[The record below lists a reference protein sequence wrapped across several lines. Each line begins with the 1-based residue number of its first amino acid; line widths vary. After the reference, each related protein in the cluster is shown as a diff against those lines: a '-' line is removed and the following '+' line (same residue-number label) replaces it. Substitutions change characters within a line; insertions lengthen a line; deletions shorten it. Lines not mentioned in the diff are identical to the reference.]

1 MNPVISNRY
10 AKALFLLAKK
20 ENVLQEISRESQSVI
35 DFFSNQKTAIMLLK
49 NPVVSKEKK
58 TNIFQKSFQ
67 GQLST
72 LMQSFIKLVIDKG
85 RYRDLLSILDQ
96 YIEIYKQ
103 EMNIISLELVT
114 TKKINDSLKQKINNK
129 LGAQENVVFKETI
142 DPKILGGILIKLN
155 DLQFDATVKN
165 KLNNV
170 RKTFKI

>member
-20 ENVLQEISRESQSVI
+20 ENLLQEISRESQSVI
-35 DFFSNQKTAIMLLK
+35 DFFSNQKMAMMLLK

-58 TNIFQKSFQ
+58 INIFQKSFQ
-67 GQLST
+67 GQLSN

-85 RYRDLLSILDQ
+85 RYRDFLSILDQ
-96 YIEIYKQ
+96 YIEIYKK

-142 DPKILGGILIKLN
+142 DPKVLGGILIRLN

>member
-20 ENVLQEISRESQSVI
+20 ENVLQEISRESQSLI

-96 YIEIYKQ
+96 YIEIYKK

>member
-35 DFFSNQKTAIMLLK
+35 DFFSNQKMAMKLLK

-58 TNIFQKSFQ
+58 INIFQKSFQ

>member
-20 ENVLQEISRESQSVI
+20 ENFLQEISRESQSVI
-35 DFFSNQKTAIMLLK
+35 DFFSNQKTAMMLLK

-58 TNIFQKSFQ
+58 INIFQKSFQ

-96 YIEIYKQ
+96 YIEIYKK

-142 DPKILGGILIKLN
+142 DPKILGNHFQGIRNLP
-155 DLQFDATVKN
+155 
-165 KLNNV
+165 
-170 RKTFKI
+170 

>member
-1 MNPVISNRY
+1 
-10 AKALFLLAKK
+10 
-20 ENVLQEISRESQSVI
+20 
-35 DFFSNQKTAIMLLK
+35 MLH
-49 NPVVSKEKK
+49 S
-58 TNIFQKSFQ
+58 
-67 GQLST
+67 
-72 LMQSFIKLVIDKG
+72 
-85 RYRDLLSILDQ
+85 
-96 YIEIYKQ
+96 YIEIYKK

-142 DPKILGGILIKLN
+142 DPKVLGGILIRLN

>member
-35 DFFSNQKTAIMLLK
+35 DFFSNQKMAMMLLK

-58 TNIFQKSFQ
+58 INIFQKSFQ

-96 YIEIYKQ
+96 YIEIYKK

-142 DPKILGGILIKLN
+142 DPKVLGGVLIRLN

>member
-35 DFFSNQKTAIMLLK
+35 DFFSNQKTAMMLLK

-58 TNIFQKSFQ
+58 INIFQKSFQ

-96 YIEIYKQ
+96 YIEIYKK

-142 DPKILGGILIKLN
+142 DPKILGGILIRLN

>member
-35 DFFSNQKTAIMLLK
+35 DFFSNQKMAMMLLK

-58 TNIFQKSFQ
+58 INIFQKSFQ

-96 YIEIYKQ
+96 YIEIYKK

-142 DPKILGGILIKLN
+142 DPKVLGGILIRLN

>member
-20 ENVLQEISRESQSVI
+20 ENLLQEISRESQSVI
-35 DFFSNQKTAIMLLK
+35 DFFSNQKMAMMLLK

-58 TNIFQKSFQ
+58 INIFQKSFQ
-67 GQLST
+67 GQLSN

-96 YIEIYKQ
+96 YIEIYKK

-142 DPKILGGILIKLN
+142 DPKVLGGILIRLN

>member
-20 ENVLQEISRESQSVI
+20 ENLLQEISRESQSVI
-35 DFFSNQKTAIMLLK
+35 DFFSNQKMAMMLLK

-58 TNIFQKSFQ
+58 INIFQKSLQ

-72 LMQSFIKLVIDKG
+72 LMQSFIKLVINKG

-96 YIEIYKQ
+96 YIEIYKK

-142 DPKILGGILIKLN
+142 DPKVLGGILIRLN

>member
-96 YIEIYKQ
+96 YIEIYKK

>member
-20 ENVLQEISRESQSVI
+20 ENVLQGISRESQSVI
-35 DFFSNQKTAIMLLK
+35 DFFSNQKTAMMLLK

-58 TNIFQKSFQ
+58 INIFQKSFQ

-72 LMQSFIKLVIDKG
+72 LMQSFIKLVIDKD

-96 YIEIYKQ
+96 YIEIYKK

-142 DPKILGGILIKLN
+142 DPKILGGILIRLN

>member
-58 TNIFQKSFQ
+58 INIFQKSFQ

-142 DPKILGGILIKLN
+142 DPKILGGILIRLN

>member
-35 DFFSNQKTAIMLLK
+35 DFFSNQQMAMMLLK
-49 NPVVSKEKK
+49 NPIVSKEKK
-58 TNIFQKSFQ
+58 INIFQKSFQ

-96 YIEIYKQ
+96 YIEIYKK

-142 DPKILGGILIKLN
+142 DPKILGGILIRLN

>member
-35 DFFSNQKTAIMLLK
+35 DFFSNQKMAMMLLK

-58 TNIFQKSFQ
+58 INIFQKSFQ
-67 GQLST
+67 GQLSN
-72 LMQSFIKLVIDKG
+72 LMQSFIKLIIDKG

-96 YIEIYKQ
+96 YIEIYKK

-142 DPKILGGILIKLN
+142 DPKVLGGILIRLN

>member
-20 ENVLQEISRESQSVI
+20 ENVLQEISRESQSLI

-72 LMQSFIKLVIDKG
+72 LMQSFLKLVIDKG

-96 YIEIYKQ
+96 YIEIYKK

>member
-96 YIEIYKQ
+96 YIEIYKK

-114 TKKINDSLKQKINNK
+114 TKK
-129 LGAQENVVFKETI
+129 
-142 DPKILGGILIKLN
+142 
-155 DLQFDATVKN
+155 
-165 KLNNV
+165 
-170 RKTFKI
+170 

>member
-1 MNPVISNRY
+1 
-10 AKALFLLAKK
+10 
-20 ENVLQEISRESQSVI
+20 
-35 DFFSNQKTAIMLLK
+35 
-49 NPVVSKEKK
+49 
-58 TNIFQKSFQ
+58 
-67 GQLST
+67 
-72 LMQSFIKLVIDKG
+72 MQSFIKLVIDKG

-96 YIEIYKQ
+96 YIEIYKK

-142 DPKILGGILIKLN
+142 DPKVLGGILIRLN

>member
-20 ENVLQEISRESQSVI
+20 ENVLKEINRESQSVI
-35 DFFSNQKTAIMLLK
+35 DFFSNQKMAMMLLK

-67 GQLST
+67 GQLSA
-72 LMQSFIKLVIDKG
+72 LMQSFIKLVIYKG
-85 RYRDLLSILDQ
+85 RYRDLLPILDQ
-96 YIEIYKQ
+96 YIEIYKK

-142 DPKILGGILIKLN
+142 DPKVLGGILIRLN
-155 DLQFDATVKN
+155 DSQFDATVKN

>member
-20 ENVLQEISRESQSVI
+20 ENVLKEINRESQSVI
-35 DFFSNQKTAIMLLK
+35 DFFSNQKMAMMLLK

-58 TNIFQKSFQ
+58 TNIFQKSFKE
-67 GQLST
+67 QLSV
-72 LMQSFIKLVIDKG
+72 LMQSFIKLVIHKG

-96 YIEIYKQ
+96 YIEIYKK

-142 DPKILGGILIKLN
+142 DPKVLGGILIRLN
-155 DLQFDATVKN
+155 DSQFDATVKN

>member
-35 DFFSNQKTAIMLLK
+35 DFFSNQKTAMMLLK
-49 NPVVSKEKK
+49 NPVVGKEKK
-58 TNIFQKSFQ
+58 INIFQKSFQ

-96 YIEIYKQ
+96 YYSKY
-103 EMNIISLELVT
+103 
-114 TKKINDSLKQKINNK
+114 
-129 LGAQENVVFKETI
+129 
-142 DPKILGGILIKLN
+142 
-155 DLQFDATVKN
+155 
-165 KLNNV
+165 
-170 RKTFKI
+170 

>member
-20 ENVLQEISRESQSVI
+20 EGVLQEISRESQSVI
-35 DFFSNQKTAIMLLK
+35 DFFSNQKMAMMLLK

-58 TNIFQKSFQ
+58 INIFQKSFQ

-96 YIEIYKQ
+96 YIEIYKK

-142 DPKILGGILIKLN
+142 DPKVLGGILIRLN

>member
-35 DFFSNQKTAIMLLK
+35 DFFSNQKMAMMLLK

-58 TNIFQKSFQ
+58 INIFQKSFQ
-67 GQLST
+67 GQLSN

-96 YIEIYKQ
+96 YIEIYKK

-114 TKKINDSLKQKINNK
+114 TKKINDSLKQKINNQ

-142 DPKILGGILIKLN
+142 DPKILGGILIRLN

>member
-35 DFFSNQKTAIMLLK
+35 DFFSNQKMAMMLLK

-58 TNIFQKSFQ
+58 INIFQKSFQ
-67 GQLST
+67 GQLSN

-96 YIEIYKQ
+96 YIEIYKK

-142 DPKILGGILIKLN
+142 DPKVLGGILIRLN

>member
-20 ENVLQEISRESQSVI
+20 ENLLQEISRESQSVI
-35 DFFSNQKTAIMLLK
+35 DFFSNQKMAMMLLK

-58 TNIFQKSFQ
+58 INIFQKSFQ
-67 GQLST
+67 GQLSN
-72 LMQSFIKLVIDKG
+72 LMQSFIKLIIDKG

-96 YIEIYKQ
+96 YIEIYKK

-142 DPKILGGILIKLN
+142 DPKVLGGILIRLN

>member
-20 ENVLQEISRESQSVI
+20 ENVLQGISRESQSVI
-35 DFFSNQKTAIMLLK
+35 DFFSNQKTAMMLLK

-58 TNIFQKSFQ
+58 INIFQKSFQ

-96 YIEIYKQ
+96 YIEIYKK

-142 DPKILGGILIKLN
+142 DPKILGGILIRLN